1 VRPFHLKLL
10 STQLKL
16 SQVISRLRRCV
27 KPRTAPLP
35 SHSNIIKVAM
45 DQFPF
50 AIFPAF
56 VTSPVYGAPQVP
68 NLTPSSNIHTVYSPN
83 DYNLFISPLAID
95 LASRPSS
102 PLPNTETI
110 IMPEKRVHF
119 NEENIFYSRS
129 ATPSPTLS
137 DSSLPSSSGP
147 YTPPQFSTPLG
158 PVQIH
163 PLLAYHP
170 YVFPI
175 NYDVS
180 HTPNTAS
187 ANIRASPV
195 HLDSYRRAEPATHPP
210 INVLSLRSDL
220 LPWACEIHASTQSY
234 ITVEDV
240 LSQLYRF
247 LRTPATRDEYN
258 AVPSQSARDK
268 VAETYR
274 SRCSRVSSAAE
285 KAEELSKGLKR
296 VDFLMGRTTFMGL
309 SSTKLGPDAWV
320 LNLQ

>member
-1 VRPFHLKLL
+1 M
-10 STQLKL
+10 S
-16 SQVISRLRRCV
+16 
-27 KPRTAPLP
+27 
-35 SHSNIIKVAM
+35 
-45 DQFPF
+45 
-50 AIFPAF
+50 
-56 VTSPVYGAPQVP
+56 G
-68 NLTPSSNIHTVYSPN
+68 
-83 DYNLFISPLAID
+83 
-95 LASRPSS
+95 
-102 PLPNTETI
+102 
-110 IMPEKRVHF
+110 KRVHF

-147 YTPPQFSTPLG
+147 YTPPQHLIPLG
-158 PVQIH
+158 PVAIS

-170 YVFPI
+170 RVFPI

-180 HTPNTAS
+180 RTPNMAY
-187 ANIRASPV
+187 ANIQASPI
-195 HLDSYRRAEPATHPP
+195 HLDSYHRAGPATNPP
-210 INVLSLRSDL
+210 ISVLSLQSEL
-220 LPWACEIHASTQSY
+220 LPWLCEIRASTQPY
-234 ITVEDV
+234 VTVEDV

-274 SRCSRVSSAAE
+274 SRCSRISSAAE